1 MAFGASS
8 RFNSFNSLG
17 ESHVKKVAQV
27 LMVTAA
33 AGMLFASGA
42 LAASRYPSQPHMTAA
57 LESLQQAMHH
67 LQEAEH
73 DKGGHR
79 ADAAKLTSQA
89 IEQVKMGIVAGEEA
103 K

>member
-1 MAFGASS
+1 M
-8 RFNSFNSLG
+8 
-17 ESHVKKVAQV
+17 KKVARV
-27 LMVTAA
+27 VMVSAA
-33 AGMLFASGA
+33 AGVLFASGA
-42 LAASRYPSQPHMTAA
+42 VAASWMPAQPHMSAA

-79 ADAAKLTSQA
+79 ADAAKLTAQA